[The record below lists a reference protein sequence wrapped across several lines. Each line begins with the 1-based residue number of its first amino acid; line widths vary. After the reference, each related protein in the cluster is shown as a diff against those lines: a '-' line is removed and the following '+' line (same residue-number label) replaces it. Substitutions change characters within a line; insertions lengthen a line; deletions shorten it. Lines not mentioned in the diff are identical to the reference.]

1 MALSAKKYIYIYN
14 HLHRTK
20 CPLKINN
27 LDDGYNLHWTYL
39 KDQCKCSLYWFQVIN
54 EYECEFYCSK
64 LKINSHKLIYAN
76 GLEKTSNN

>member
-27 LDDGYNLHWTYL
+27 LDNGYNLHWTYL
-39 KDQCKCSLYWFQVIN
+39 KDQCKCSLY
-54 EYECEFYCSK
+54 
-64 LKINSHKLIYAN
+64 
-76 GLEKTSNN
+76 